1 MVDRVEKWRKLS
13 QGRRKQ
19 ERRKAKKGVFRGR
32 NEGIERIRMSG
43 GREDR
48 KKRSRGKKKRGKGHR
63 LEGGGEKGRKGKAE
77 VETTEQ
83 RKEGGKK

>member
-48 KKRSRGKKKRGKGHR
+48 KKRIRGKKKERKRTQDRGRRGKR
-63 LEGGGEKGRKGKAE
+63 KKGKAE